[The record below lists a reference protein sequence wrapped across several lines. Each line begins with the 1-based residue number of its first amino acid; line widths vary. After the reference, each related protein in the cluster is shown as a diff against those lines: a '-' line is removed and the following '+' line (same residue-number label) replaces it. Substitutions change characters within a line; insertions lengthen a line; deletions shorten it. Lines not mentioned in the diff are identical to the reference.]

1 MATIKQR
8 VHRFNGTDY
17 DTIHYETS
25 SACVLL
31 SNGNYLSSYESR
43 LTSTLSISNGGTGQT
58 TASNAVHAL
67 TNGATTVTSLNSN
80 YYFPLSTGSYG
91 RKVSLDT
98 LANYF
103 GVTPITWDN
112 IIVGEEV
119 KYDDKMWIVVH
130 KDNTNYYMYLML
142 KDIYSTTQ
150 FGSNTTYNGSTLSTV
165 AGNFQNTLSSTFL
178 NRLVSVTCKG
188 VTRKVFVPT
197 YSHLFGTNTSYDSTT
212 FEKMHFDYFPSNTN
226 ASTTRVGLYGGSATY
241 WWTSSAYGSGRVW
254 SVYTDGSGD
263 DGYTPSG
270 TRGFRPVVCLNFNA

>member
-130 KDNTNYYMYLML
+130 KDSTNYYMYLML
-142 KDIYSTTQ
+142 KDIYSDVR
-150 FGSNTTYNGSTLSTV
+150 FGNSTTYNGSNLSTV

-197 YSHLFGTNTSYDSTT
+197 YSHLFVTHAGDSTT
-212 FEKMHFDYFPSNTN
+212 FEKMHFDYFPSNTD
-226 ASTTRVGLYGGSATY
+226 ASTTRVGLYGGSAEP
-241 WWTSSAYGSGRVW
+241 WWTSSALDTGNVLYVN
-254 SVYTDGSGD
+254 TDGKPLANTS
-263 DGYTPSG
+263 SWNF
-270 TRGFRPVVCLNFNA
+270 GFRPFVCLNFNA